1 LSITQQQ
8 RQRQQQQQQQQPSR
22 LNLSFPLRDVKMPA
36 ATNLC
41 CGRDRDRINS
51 ILQSGLL
58 PTVDWN
64 AVKKEMTLSHFDFVD
79 SSCTRQH
86 QVVVNVDSL
95 LLKKQA
101 DAHVLH
107 NTWCMSS
114 PSVAAETTD
123 VSVQLDEEIVGGI
136 KAVGKPDQMQTS
148 EEAACSP
155 SVCGIGR
162 QSLEKRSLKCGIATN
177 SRMKQSSLST

>member
-1 LSITQQQ
+1 LSITQ
-8 RQRQQQQQQQQPSR
+8 QQQQQQQQPSR

-41 CGRDRDRINS
+41 CGRDRDCINS
-51 ILQSGLL
+51 ILL

-148 EEAACSP
+148 EEAACRAN
-155 SVCGIGR
+155 CGAAVR
-162 QSLEKRSLKCGIATN
+162 LQW
-177 SRMKQSSLST
+177 STQKP